1 MQESWYDEQEVR
13 RDQLR
18 SDGRRSLAVNLAE
31 GLALS
36 EFLFAIP
43 GAEFLSV
50 EEARKLF
57 RTAQMIASPEG

>member
-1 MQESWYDEQEVR
+1 MQERWYDEQKGC

-18 SDGRRSLAVNLAE
+18 SDGRRSLSVNLAE

-36 EFLFAIP
+36 EFLSAIP
-43 GAEFLSV
+43 GVEYLSV

-57 RTAQMIASPEG
+57 RAAQMIASPEG

>member
-1 MQESWYDEQEVR
+1 MQESWYDEQKVC

-18 SDGRRSLAVNLAE
+18 SDACRPLAMNLAE

-36 EFLFAIP
+36 EFLSAIP
-43 GAEFLSV
+43 GAEYLSV

-57 RTAQMIASPEG
+57 RAAQMIASPED